1 MLLDENYQPKVTD
14 YGFVR
19 LSRQSVV
26 AGGSNMSPNLNAG
39 NLEPSTKGD
48 VYDFGEILLEL
59 ATGEVNNNGPAE
71 EGFKENLAC
80 RVLEAVDKAL
90 RGKGHDD
97 QIVKFF
103 LNVAACFCIL
113 SRPQE
118 RPPMYEIYQL
128 LKRIRG
134 GHEFSEQPDE
144 FSRICGSH
152 GVDKVG
158 VLYLYG
164 DL

>member
-1 MLLDENYQPKVTD
+1 MVQPK
-14 YGFVR
+14 
-19 LSRQSVV
+19 
-26 AGGSNMSPNLNAG
+26 
-39 NLEPSTKGD
+39 KG
-48 VYDFGEILLEL
+48 L
-59 ATGEVNNNGPAE
+59 
-71 EGFKENLAC
+71 FKENLTSWVIQ
-80 RVLEAVDKAL
+80 RVTGRILEAVDKAL